1 MNLGIIPA
9 RLNSKRFPKKILAEI
24 NNKPMVIH
32 TAEQVVK
39 SKLLENIIEK
49 HPKYDVRC
57 NTLFIQALAPA
68 AATPPRRVPNRPPAA
83 ACRRAV

>member
-32 TAEQVVK
+32 TAEKV
-39 SKLLENIIEK
+39 LES
-49 HPKYDVRC
+49 R
-57 NTLFIQALAPA
+57 LFIA
-68 AATPPRRVPNRPPAA
+68 
-83 ACRRAV
+83 